1 MKSKIVFFDFNGVIA
16 DSFDAAFAVNKMI
29 YPLITEDIYRKRF
42 EGNINDDLKE
52 EEIKK
57 VHHDNVDFFAE
68 YEPRLLACD
77 IFPGMKEVIEAG
89 AKDCTLVI
97 VSSTNTDLI
106 KKFLSLHHIDHY
118 FTEIMGN
125 DVHKSKIA
133 KIEMALDKYRI
144 DANDCLFITDTLG
157 DIKEAHHMKVPT
169 VAVTWGYQSI
179 ETLAKGNPSRI
190 VNTSQKLLSFF
201 DK

>member
-1 MKSKIVFFDFNGVIA
+1 MGRKIVFFDFDGVLA
-16 DSFDAAFAVNKMI
+16 DSFGAAFTVNKMI
-29 YPLITEDIYRKRF
+29 HPLITEDIYRKRF
-42 EGNINDDLKE
+42 EGNINENLKE
-52 EEIKK
+52 EEVKK
-57 VHHDNVDFFAE
+57 VHRDNVDFFAE

-77 IFPGMKEVIEAG
+77 VFPGMKEVIEAW
-89 AKDCTLVI
+89 AKDRTLII

-106 KKFLSLHHIDHY
+106 KKFLSLNHLDHY

-125 DVHKSKIA
+125 DVHKSKIT
-133 KIEMALDKYRI
+133 KIEMTFDKYGI
-144 DANDCLFITDTLG
+144 GAEDCLFITDTLG

-179 ETLAKGNPSRI
+179 ETLKKGAPPRI
-190 VNTSQKLLSFF
+190 VNTPQELLSVF

>member
-1 MKSKIVFFDFNGVIA
+1 
-16 DSFDAAFAVNKMI
+16 
-29 YPLITEDIYRKRF
+29 
-42 EGNINDDLKE
+42 
-52 EEIKK
+52 
-57 VHHDNVDFFAE
+57 
-68 YEPRLLACD
+68 
-77 IFPGMKEVIEAG
+77 
-89 AKDCTLVI
+89 
-97 VSSTNTDLI
+97 
-106 KKFLSLHHIDHY
+106 
-118 FTEIMGN
+118 MGN